1 MHTPDLKTG
10 NINRRNNIGSCLNN
24 IGKFLNNFGLCLKR
38 FGTCFSSFGKAAYH
52 KDCEPY
58 NLNIL

>member
-1 MHTPDLKTG
+1 MMHTPDLKTG
-10 NINRRNNIGSCLNN
+10 NINRRNN